1 MGYKIPEII
10 VYTGC
15 SKGNYAC
22 LLWCRQQANGGGED
36 AAKPEFLK
44 KTSEVPVY
52 FLFNG
57 LAVYC
62 ETKTHETCYERK
74 VLLYRQPLLVKR
86 YKIC

>member
-1 MGYKIPEII
+1 MGYKISEII
-10 VYTGC
+10 VLQAGGREKYLSPGC
-15 SKGNYAC
+15 SGSKQMA
-22 LLWCRQQANGGGED
+22 GEG

-44 KTSEVPVY
+44 GTSEVPVY

-74 VLLYRQPLLVKR
+74 VLLYQQPLLVKS
-86 YKIC
+86 

>member
-1 MGYKIPEII
+1 MFSEG
-10 VYTGC
+10 
-15 SKGNYAC
+15 
-22 LLWCRQQANGGGED
+22 

-44 KTSEVPVY
+44 GTSEVPVY

-74 VLLYRQPLLVKR
+74 VLLYQQPLLVKS
-86 YKIC
+86 